1 MPLSVTVPARE
12 LFNSATGEFI
22 ETKETVLH
30 LEHSLIS
37 ISKWES
43 KWHKPYLSSEEK
55 TREEALDYIRCMTLN
70 GGIDPNVYLA
80 LTEQNAQDITDYIS
94 DSMTATTIKKQ
105 PQRGSR
111 EIITSELVYYW
122 MTELNIPFD
131 PCQKWHV
138 SRLLTLIEV
147 CSIKKTPSKKMSK
160 GDILRQQ
167 HSLNAARRAKHHTRG

>member
-1 MPLSVTVPARE
+1 MPLSITVPARE
-12 LFNSATGEFI
+12 LFDSFAGEFI

-43 KWHKPYLSSEEK
+43 KWHKPYLSSEDK

-70 GGIDPNVYLA
+70 GGVDPNVYLA
-80 LTEQNAQDITDYIS
+80 LTEQNAKDITDYIS

-111 EIITSELVYYW
+111 EIVTSELIYYW

>member
-1 MPLSVTVPARE
+1 MPLSITVPARD
-12 LFNSATGEFI
+12 LFDSFTGEFI

-43 KWHKPYLSSEEK
+43 KWHKPYLSSEDK

-70 GGIDPNVYLA
+70 GGVDPNVYLA

-111 EIITSELVYYW
+111 EIVTSELIYYW